1 MSFKIVILLSFFMI
15 LNEDFNQLN
24 FFRDLKQR
32 ICGKILKTCH
42 NVYSYCYN
50 YMQNIPGHI
59 VCMHTIY
66 SFIHIKINLFQLSAY
81 FKFNSFVNIIQ
92 HIIRIPVIYVH
103 NEVFK
108 VLKRLK
114 ILHSFLSR
122 KPELYFDKFLLIYS
136 FSFQHD

>member
-1 MSFKIVILLSFFMI
+1 MYIPIVIITCKKYHGTDYACIQYNRLYT
-15 LNEDFNQLN
+15 
-24 FFRDLKQR
+24 LK
-32 ICGKILKTCH
+32 
-42 NVYSYCYN
+42 S
-50 YMQNIPGHI
+50 
-59 VCMHTIY
+59 IY
-66 SFIHIKINLFQLSAY
+66 SNSAY